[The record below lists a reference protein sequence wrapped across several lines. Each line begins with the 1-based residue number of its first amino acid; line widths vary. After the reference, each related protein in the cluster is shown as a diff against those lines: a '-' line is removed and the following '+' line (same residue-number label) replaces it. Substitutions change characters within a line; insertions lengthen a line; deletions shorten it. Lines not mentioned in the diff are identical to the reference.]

1 MKPRGFEYSRP
12 RSLSEAFALL
22 EEYGEGA
29 SILAGGQS
37 LMPTLNMR
45 LSAPAILVDV
55 NTIEGLSGIEL
66 EGDVLRIGAM
76 TRHVEVERNQLVA
89 QHAPL
94 IAQAMPH
101 IAHAA
106 IRNRGTFGGSLAFA
120 DPAAELPACVVA
132 LAARLV
138 LQSRTHRRTVDAED
152 FFRGL
157 YSTALEPHE
166 ILVACEIP
174 IAGPQSRHCF
184 AELARRQGDYAI
196 IGVAA
201 NLVMQDGRFSEARL
215 VYFSAGD
222 RPMLAGAAAEALAD
236 RPNSPQTRE
245 SAAEAL
251 GGDLDPPEDLN
262 ADSAMRLR
270 LAKVLTRRVLE
281 RLHS

>member
-29 SILAGGQS
+29 RILAGGQS

-55 NTIEGLSGIEL
+55 NAIEGLSGIEF

-132 LAARLV
+132 LGARLV
-138 LQSRTHRRTVDAED
+138 LQSRSSRRTVDAED

-157 YSTALEPHE
+157 YATALEPHE

-174 IAGPQSRHCF
+174 IAGPQSRHSF

-196 IGVAA
+196 IGIAA
-201 NLVMQDGRFSEARL
+201 NLVMQDGRFGEARL

-222 RPMLAGAAAEALAD
+222 RPMLAGVAAEALAD

>member
-12 RSLSEAFALL
+12 RSLSEALVLL
-22 EEYGEGA
+22 EQYGEGA
-29 SILAGGQS
+29 RILAGGQS

-55 NTIEGLSGIEL
+55 NAIEGLSGIEL
-66 EGDVLRIGAM
+66 DGDVLRIGAM
-76 TRHVEVERNQLVA
+76 TRHVEVERNSLVA

-132 LAARLV
+132 LGARLV
-138 LQSRTHRRTVDAED
+138 LQGRNRLRTVDAVD

-157 YSTALEPHE
+157 YDTVLEPHE

-174 IAGPQSRHCF
+174 IIGPQSRHGF

-196 IGVAA
+196 IGIAA
-201 NLVMQDGRFSEARL
+201 NFVMQDGRFRESRL

-251 GGDLDPPEDLN
+251 GSDLDPPEDLN

>member
-12 RSLSEAFALL
+12 RSLLEALALL
-22 EEYGEGA
+22 EEHGEGA
-29 SILAGGQS
+29 RILAGGQS
-37 LMPTLNMR
+37 LMPALNMR
-45 LSAPAILVDV
+45 LSAPTILVDLNAV
-55 NTIEGLSGIEL
+55 DGLSSIEL
-66 EGDVLRIGAM
+66 DGDVLRIGAM
-76 TRHVEVERNQLVA
+76 TRHFEVERSPLVV

-132 LAARLV
+132 LGARLV
-138 LQSRTHRRTVDAED
+138 LQSRGCQRTVDAED

-174 IAGPQSRHCF
+174 LIGPQTRHGF

-196 IGVAA
+196 IGIAA
-201 NLVMQDGRFSEARL
+201 NVVIQDGRFGDARL

-222 RPMLAGAAAEALAD
+222 RPMLGVAAAQALTG

-245 SAAEAL
+245 MAAEAL
-251 GGDLDPPEDLN
+251 GKDLDPPEDLN
-262 ADSAMRLR
+262 ADSAMRLH
-270 LAKVLTRRVLE
+270 LAKVLTRRMLE
-281 RLHS
+281 RLH